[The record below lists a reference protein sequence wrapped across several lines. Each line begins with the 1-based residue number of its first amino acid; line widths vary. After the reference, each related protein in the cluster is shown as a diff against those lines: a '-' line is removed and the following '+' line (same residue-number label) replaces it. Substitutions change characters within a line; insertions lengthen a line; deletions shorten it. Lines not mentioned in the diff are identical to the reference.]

1 MVCRYGDAVL
11 FCKVSIIS
19 VIGISV
25 CFHKDSKKTILSKQT
40 EQKIRLILSFVQMKQ
55 TKQKR
60 TDEKLAQYVISRM
73 KQLRREHNYSQEY
86 VIENTGLD
94 IFHFESGSKFP
105 TLVSLTILCRFY
117 GIGLREFFGESDY
130 PVE

>member
-40 EQKIRLILSFVQMKQ
+40 KP
-55 TKQKR
+55 KR

-73 KQLRREHNYSQEY
+73 KQLRRDHNYSQEY

-117 GIGLREFFGESDY
+117 GISLREFFGESDY

>member
-1 MVCRYGDAVL
+1 M
-11 FCKVSIIS
+11 K
-19 VIGISV
+19 
-25 CFHKDSKKTILSKQT
+25 
-40 EQKIRLILSFVQMKQ
+40 QMKP
-55 TKQKR
+55 KR

-73 KQLRREHNYSQEY
+73 KQLRRDHNYSQEY

-105 TLVSLTILCRFY
+105 TLISLTILCRFH
-117 GIGLREFFGESDY
+117 GISLREFFGESDY

>member
-1 MVCRYGDAVL
+1 
-11 FCKVSIIS
+11 
-19 VIGISV
+19 
-25 CFHKDSKKTILSKQT
+25 
-40 EQKIRLILSFVQMKQ
+40 MKQ
-55 TKQKR
+55 TKPKR

-73 KQLRREHNYSQEY
+73 KQLRRDHNYSQEY

-117 GIGLREFFGESDY
+117 GISLREFFGESVY